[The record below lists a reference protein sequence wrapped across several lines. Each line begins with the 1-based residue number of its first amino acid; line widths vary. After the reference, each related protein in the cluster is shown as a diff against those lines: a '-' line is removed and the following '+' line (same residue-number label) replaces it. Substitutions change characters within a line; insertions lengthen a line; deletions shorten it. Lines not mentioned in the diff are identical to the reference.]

1 MKFSLQLP
9 AWALLIF
16 LWPQALPAQSLHQLI
31 AASLESHPSIRA
43 QQAQVQA
50 SESEI
55 SLAQQQFLPTFSL
68 SWEKAQTNNPMDNAY
83 SSGRPVAV
91 ARLQQALWTGGRLT
105 ATLDKA
111 RAQNRLAMAQ
121 LGEAQV
127 QLGLRIV
134 QAYGEWWAAQQ
145 KTEALND
152 SLTVHT
158 ELKRQ
163 ISHRAQEGASAQGEV
178 TLSTARLEQ
187 TRAELQNTRTQAAV
201 ALAKL
206 QQLSGQALDAPSL
219 QTSNTPAVSVNTQ
232 TAEALYEQAEKHA
245 PALQRLQSQR
255 AMLNHEREEKEAA
268 RWPEVYVRAEHQ
280 AGSPYTAQ
288 TFATNRLFV
297 GLSASTGAGLSLL
310 RQTEILLQREK
321 ALEADM
327 ASAQLSLREQIN
339 TDVQWLR
346 TSQDRQASLSAQA
359 QANQEMNEAYARQ
372 FNAGRKT
379 WIDVMNAARE
389 RTQAQIQLSE
399 AQAIAL
405 TSAWRLHIL
414 TQGLANLTPTH

>member
-1 MKFSLQLP
+1 MKFSLQRP

-16 LWPQALPAQSLHQLI
+16 LWPQWLHAQSLHQLI
-31 AASLESHPSIRA
+31 AAGLESHPSIRA

-55 SLAQQQFLPTFSL
+55 ALAQQQFLPTFSL
-68 SWEKAQTNNPMDNAY
+68 SWEKAQTNSPLDSAY
-83 SSGRPVAV
+83 ASGRPVAL
-91 ARLQQALWTGGRLT
+91 ARLQQPLWTGGRLT
-105 ATLDKA
+105 ASLDKA
-111 RAQNRLAMAQ
+111 RAQNQLATAQ
-121 LGEAQV
+121 LGEAQL
-127 QLGLRIV
+127 QLSLRIV

-145 KTEALND
+145 KTQALND
-152 SLTVHT
+152 SLAVHA

-187 TRAELQNTRTQAAV
+187 TRAELQNTRTQTAV
-201 ALAKL
+201 ALTKL
-206 QQLSGQALDAPSL
+206 QQLSSQSLNTAHLQSSTTTAPAIDTQAEDVLYAQAL
-219 QTSNTPAVSVNTQ
+219 N
-232 TAEALYEQAEKHA
+232 HA
-245 PALQRLQSQR
+245 PTLQRLQSQQ
-255 AMLNHEREEKEAA
+255 AILSHEREEKAAA

-280 AGSPYTAQ
+280 AGSPYTTQ
-288 TFATNRLFV
+288 SFSTQRMFV
-297 GLSASTGAGLSLL
+297 GLSATTGAGLSLI
-310 RQTEILLQREK
+310 QQMEILLQREK

-327 ASAQLSLREQIN
+327 ASAQLNLREQIS

-346 TSQDRQASLSAQA
+346 TSQDRQASLNAHAQA
-359 QANQEMNEAYARQ
+359 TQANNEAYARQ

-389 RTQAQIQLSE
+389 LTQAQIQLSE
-399 AQAIAL
+399 AQAMAL

-414 TQGLANLTPTH
+414 TQGLATLTTTP